1 MYIVQ
6 YISLIVQGVQG
17 VQGDKGNN
25 STLYYLTPTFSV
37 KCRLFGLFN
46 IKDIK
51 IRFIKKHPV

>member
-25 STLYYLTPTFSV
+25 STLYYLTPTF
-37 KCRLFGLFN
+37 RFFGLFN